1 MGVIEAARR
10 PLTKKEQ
17 AFVAQRLGLA
27 WAIASRV
34 ARQPWAREVGG
45 VDDLK
50 QIAALAL
57 VAAAEQ
63 FNPAFGLSFSTFAW
77 RFMYRELVGA
87 YRDQGLVG
95 RGRGRI
101 DGDKYVTHTTAQLT
115 QIEANKIVDRRTER
129 ATPEDSAPGPA
140 PGFRRSDLAAQPA
153 ALGRLDDTR
162 RRAVELKYDLTGE
175 GLSATGKPLSFEAI
189 GGCVGLPARAAR
201 ESVRSAVRVLRKSLA
216 TLSER
221 RAAARRAER
230 VAAATSRRDF
240 GRQIKDARK
249 QMRLTQAA
257 FAARAGVGLESLRK
271 WERGKFSPSKPM
283 LDRLAACLGLGTA
296 DADRPA
302 A

>member
-1 MGVIEAARR
+1 MGIVAAARR
-10 PLTKKEQ
+10 PLTNEGQ
-17 AFVAQRLGLA
+17 AFVAERLGLA

-45 VDDLK
+45 VYDLK

-87 YRDQGLVG
+87 YRNNGLVR
-95 RGRGRI
+95 RGRGRT
-101 DGDKYVTHTTAQLT
+101 DGGEYVTHTTAQLT
-115 QIEANKIVDRRTER
+115 QIEANKIVDRRTEGT
-129 ATPEDSAPGPA
+129 TPENSA
-140 PGFRRSDLAAQPA
+140 PGFRRSDLAALPA

-175 GLSATGKPLSFEAI
+175 GLSDTGKPLSFEAI
-189 GGCVGLPARAAR
+189 GGCVGLPAHAAQ

-230 VAAATSRRDF
+230 VAAAKSRQDF
-240 GRQIKDARK
+240 GRQIKESRK

-283 LDRLAACLGLGTA
+283 LDRLAASLGLGTP
-296 DADRPA
+296 DGADRPA